1 MPIAPSTSQ
10 WHPNANSFRRAVQ
23 TLASSNSEVSLH
35 QEPLDTTPN
44 DSRIQ
49 CRECGQSSRGH
60 LGNPRCNF
68 CERIRLQIVAEW
80 ANADSRNT
88 SAGDGGV
95 LAPTPMGPRREP
107 STPLYLTQES
117 EAPSRD
123 EALASCRLPPQAG
136 HYPMCRPP
144 TCSCTEQTAVP
155 TMGTDPHGTSAA
167 KSAASPSTSPLVRRR
182 SSSSSSSSSRSTP
195 AAARLKKTKTLEDS
209 STLEDSRTPEDNQLL
224 AIQDSSTLEVELPV
238 IGDFSKA
245 SASRCQQVF
254 SSHCH

>member
-1 MPIAPSTSQ
+1 MKHSRYVGSRLRP
-10 WHPNANSFRRAVQ
+10 
-23 TLASSNSEVSLH
+23 
-35 QEPLDTTPN
+35 DTT
-44 DSRIQ
+44 Q
-49 CRECGQSSRGH
+49 C
-60 LGNPRCNF
+60 
-68 CERIRLQIVAEW
+68 
-80 ANADSRNT
+80 ADRRT
-88 SAGDGGV
+88 AR
-95 LAPTPMGPRREP
+95 APTGPGIEL
-107 STPLYLTQES
+107 STPLYWTQES

-182 SSSSSSSSSRSTP
+182 SSSSSSSSSSRSTP

-238 IGDFSKA
+238 IGAFSKA

>member
-60 LGNPRCNF
+60 LGNPRCNL
-68 CERIRLQIVAEW
+68 CERIRLQILAEW

-88 SAGDGGV
+88 SAGHGGL

-117 EAPSRD
+117 PAANLDGRI
-123 EALASCRLPPQAG
+123 RRRR
-136 HYPMCRPP
+136 YP
-144 TCSCTEQTAVP
+144 
-155 TMGTDPHGTSAA
+155 SAA
-167 KSAASPSTSPLVRRR
+167 VSADTVRPICGHI
-182 SSSSSSSSSRSTP
+182 SLDPT
-195 AAARLKKTKTLEDS
+195 RLAQHE
-209 STLEDSRTPEDNQLL
+209 
-224 AIQDSSTLEVELPV
+224 
-238 IGDFSKA
+238 
-245 SASRCQQVF
+245 
-254 SSHCH
+254 

>member
-1 MPIAPSTSQ
+1 MTSRKGLVFPRTTAQGPWTWTQMTSREGLTPSRDEALALCRLPPQ
-10 WHPNANSFRRAVQ
+10 AGHHPMCR
-23 TLASSNSEVSLH
+23 
-35 QEPLDTTPN
+35 PPN
-44 DSRIQ
+44 CS
-49 CRECGQSSRGH
+49 C
-60 LGNPRCNF
+60 
-68 CERIRLQIVAEW
+68 
-80 ANADSRNT
+80 
-88 SAGDGGV
+88 
-95 LAPTPMGPRREP
+95 PMGPGPEL

-167 KSAASPSTSPLVRRR
+167 KSAASPRTSPLVRRR
-182 SSSSSSSSSRSTP
+182 SSSSSSSRSTP
-195 AAARLKKTKTLEDS
+195 AASRLKKTKTLEDS

-224 AIQDSSTLEVELPV
+224 AFQDSSTLEVELPV
-238 IGDFSKA
+238 IGAFSKA

>member
-1 MPIAPSTSQ
+1 MLKPTPAVPTVKELQEFMRSRFPNLSDQLEHVPFVTSSSEDGHREGK
-10 WHPNANSFRRAVQ
+10 WFRIILPDA
-23 TLASSNSEVSLH
+23 
-35 QEPLDTTPN
+35 
-44 DSRIQ
+44 
-49 CRECGQSSRGH
+49 
-60 LGNPRCNF
+60 
-68 CERIRLQIVAEW
+68 
-80 ANADSRNT
+80 RNT

-95 LAPTPMGPRREP
+95 LAPTPMGPRPEP
-107 STPLYLTQES
+107 STPLYVTQES

-136 HYPMCRPP
+136 HHPMCRPP

-167 KSAASPSTSPLVRRR
+167 KSAASPSTSRLVRRR

-195 AAARLKKTKTLEDS
+195 AAARLKKTK
-209 STLEDSRTPEDNQLL
+209 TLEDSRTPEDNQLL